1 MINMES
7 KSMPDNNIENLYL
20 IEIMYDDN
28 NNNSLALISKTDQQ
42 LVPFERLQEI
52 HNLIGKTLEKRKVYD
67 LFRSFIDDVTNI
79 RINQGIDET

>member
-1 MINMES
+1 
-7 KSMPDNNIENLYL
+7 MPDNNIENLYL

-52 HNLIGKTLEKRKVYD
+52 HTLIGKTLEKRKVYD
-67 LFRSFIDDVTNI
+67 SFRSFIDDVTNI
-79 RINQGIDET
+79 RNKPDRNSNNRNIALF